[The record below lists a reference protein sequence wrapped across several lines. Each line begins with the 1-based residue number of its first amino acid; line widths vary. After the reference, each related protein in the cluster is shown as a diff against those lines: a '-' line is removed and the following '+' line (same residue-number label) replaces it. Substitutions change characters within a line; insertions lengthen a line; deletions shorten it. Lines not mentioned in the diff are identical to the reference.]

1 MKKRFLAM
9 AMLLLLSGCALFQ
22 NERERCGSVLDTAA
36 EDLDAMKWR
45 GFAGA
50 VSHGKATALLVHGR
64 VQQALEHFP
73 SCIEAGKRAQF
84 YVAESREGR

>member
-1 MKKRFLAM
+1 MKKLPLVM
-9 AMLLLLSGCALFQ
+9 AMLLLSGCALFQ
-22 NERERCGSVLDTAA
+22 NERERCASS
-36 EDLDAMKWR
+36 LDAASEGLDAVRWR